1 MPLYDL
7 LKLKESSD
15 VLWPNVDSIMSTL
28 ESFKVFKEER
38 LKEKFSQL
46 ILDNIDNELLI
57 NKLEQYKDDIK

>member
-28 ESFKVFKEER
+28 ESFKGFKEES

-46 ILDNIDNELLI
+46 LLDNIDNELLI